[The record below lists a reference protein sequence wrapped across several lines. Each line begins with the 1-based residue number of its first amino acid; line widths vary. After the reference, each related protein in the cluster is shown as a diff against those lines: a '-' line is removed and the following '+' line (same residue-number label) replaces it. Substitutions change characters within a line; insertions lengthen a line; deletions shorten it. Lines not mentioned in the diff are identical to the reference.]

1 MAISKLTF
9 SPTEFQ
15 FAVKPEST
23 VGTKNT
29 TTMQRVNVDDI
40 VSVSSEVVQTLDPR
54 SGEGRTLKTA
64 DVHTSDQGGMLT
76 TISMS
81 GVFDDTIAP
90 LFLSNALGI
99 AVGSS
104 PASFDMAYNYAPV
117 TVGHGD
123 VSSITTSMTVAFV
136 SPIDAKTRIYL
147 GCVISSLEVTWD
159 GATEGGRGRFSATI
173 ETRYRP
179 VEDQP
184 TPTSMSAYGATYSYL
199 REFGTTKT
207 IGGSDVVLN
216 KLGYTIE
223 NPVTYA
229 GFQADGDG
237 DPETMQRAIPSA
249 NIKIMAGV
257 KFDANTEGLWN
268 DRRDGTTLAVVFSN
282 NATWASATF
291 GIKADYCKL
300 DSEVSP
306 SGTDAGV
313 FQDLSLVATASTS
326 GDIIQIVP

>member
-15 FAVKPEST
+15 FAVKPET
-23 VGTKNT
+23 AVGERLI

-64 DVHTSDQGGMLT
+64 DVYTSDLGGMLT

-90 LFLSNALGI
+90 IFLSNALGI
-99 AVGSS
+99 AVGTS
-104 PASFDMAYNYAPV
+104 PASYDMAYNYAP
-117 TVGHGD
+117 TAVGNGD
-123 VSSITTSMTVAFV
+123 ASSVTTSLTLAFIP
-136 SPIDAKTRIYL
+136 PIDAKTRVYP
-147 GCVISSLEVTWD
+147 GCVLTSLEVMWD
-159 GATEGGRGRFSATI
+159 GATEGGRGRFNATF
-173 ETRYRP
+173 ETRYRSF
-179 VEDQP
+179 EDQA

-229 GFQADGDG
+229 GFQGTNG
-237 DPETMQRAIPSA
+237 DPETMTRAIPSA
-249 NIKIMAGV
+249 NIKLVAGV

-282 NATWASATF
+282 HATWASATF

-326 GDIIQIVP
+326 GDIISIVP

>member
-15 FAVKPEST
+15 FAVKAESQ
-23 VGTKNT
+23 VGEKNV
-29 TTMQRVNVDDI
+29 TTMNRVNVDDI

-64 DVHTSDQGGMLT
+64 DVYTSDYGGMLT

-99 AVGSS
+99 AVGTS
-104 PASFDMAYNYAPV
+104 PASYDMAYNYAPAA
-117 TVGHGD
+117 VGHD
-123 VSSITTSMTVAFV
+123 DISSITTSMTVAV
-136 SPIDAKTRIYL
+136 ISPIDGQSKMYV
-147 GCVISSLEVTWD
+147 GCAISSLEVMWD
-159 GATEGGRGRFSATI
+159 GATEGGRGRFNATI

-179 VEDQP
+179 AEEQN
-184 TPTSMSAYGATYSYL
+184 TPGSMVAYGSTYSYL
-199 REFGTTKT
+199 REFKAVKS

-223 NPVTYA
+223 NPVTYS
-229 GFQADGDG
+229 GFQGASGN
-237 DPETMQRAIPSA
+237 PETMQRAIPSA
-249 NIKIMAGV
+249 NIKLVAGV
-257 KFDANTEGLWN
+257 KYDANTAGLWD
-268 DRRDGTTLAVVFSN
+268 DRRAGTTLACEFSN
-282 NATWASATF
+282 NATWASSTF
-291 GIKADYCKL
+291 GIKASYCKL